1 MRARFAEIEKR
12 STPLKKNIYYN
23 GEDNL
28 YPNTVDAL
36 ISNSVTASQC
46 AEKMSAFLV
55 GKGFGDAVDNIIV
68 NAEKDYT
75 AYDFLTLK
83 AGEISRHKGVFIHV
97 NYDLEGKPSYDV
109 LQYEKCRVS
118 KEDDRDNRGKIYYQD
133 YSQRYV
139 KERWFYPYNPDLKV
153 INAQRNKDCEIL
165 KIKEPTLAQLIE
177 NYRGQ
182 VYFLTFDNSRVYPLA
197 WIHAVRNDCESEYHI
212 SLMRNKQIK
221 NGFQKSTVFL
231 TNEMEK
237 EEGDEM
243 FDAIKKLSGS
253 ENAGNV
259 AMIELKNFNKESF
272 HIEQLESNIDDK
284 IVDLTEQR
292 LANNIRK
299 VYRIPKE
306 LVDSE
311 KGAMFGSSGEAM
323 KELIDFYSDELSKER
338 KILEQVCTM
347 LLKPFLPTET
357 KLKIIPIN
365 QTEGENPDVG
375 SEEDRL
381 NRESQ
386 AELKGSVGGVQAV
399 LSIQQSVS
407 QETTDYSSGVAIL
420 QAIFGYSEEVAKKI
434 LGTPKIQEDAAIS
447 Q

>member
-12 STPLKKNIYYN
+12 DTPLKKHLYYN

-55 GKGFGDAVDNIIV
+55 GKGFGEAVDDIIV
-68 NAEKDYT
+68 NANKDYT
-75 AYDFLTLK
+75 AYDFLTLL
-83 AGEISRHKGVFIHV
+83 AGEVSRQKGVYVHV

-109 LQYEKCRVS
+109 LQYEKCRIS
-118 KEDDRDNRGKIYYQD
+118 KEDDKENRGKVYYQD
-133 YSQRYV
+133 YSARNV
-139 KERWFYPYNPDLKV
+139 KEKWFYPYNPNIGV
-153 INAQRNKDCEIL
+153 INAQRRKDCELL
-165 KIKEPTLAQLIE
+165 KIKDPTPDKLIQ

-197 WIHAVRNDCESEYHI
+197 WIHAVRNDCESEFHI

-237 EEGDEM
+237 EEGDEI
-243 FDAIKKLSGS
+243 FKAIQNLSGS
-253 ENAGNV
+253 QNSGNV
-259 AMIELKNFNKESF
+259 AMIELKNFNKDSF
-272 HIEQLESNIDDK
+272 DIKQLESNIDDK

-311 KGAMFGSSGEAM
+311 KGAMFGSSGDAM
-323 KELIDFYSDELSKER
+323 KEIIDFYSDELSKER
-338 KILEQVCTM
+338 KILEQVSTM
-347 LLKPFLPTET
+347 LLKPFFTEST
-357 KLKIIPIN
+357 KLKILPIN
-365 QTEGENPDVG
+365 HT
-375 SEEDRL
+375 
-381 NRESQ
+381 
-386 AELKGSVGGVQAV
+386 
-399 LSIQQSVS
+399 
-407 QETTDYSSGVAIL
+407 
-420 QAIFGYSEEVAKKI
+420 
-434 LGTPKIQEDAAIS
+434 EDAAIS
-447 Q
+447 G

>member
-55 GKGFGDAVDNIIV
+55 GKGFGDTIDNIIV
-68 NAEKDYT
+68 NPGKDYT
-75 AYDFLTLK
+75 AYDFLTLQ
-83 AGEISRHKGVFIHV
+83 AGEISRHKGVYIHV

-109 LQYEKCRVS
+109 LQYEKCRIS

-133 YSQRYV
+133 YSQRNV
-139 KERWFYPYNPDLKV
+139 KEKWFYPYNPDV
-153 INAQRNKDCEIL
+153 AVVNAQRQKDCEIL
-165 KIKEPTLAQLIE
+165 KISDPTPAQLIE

-253 ENAGNV
+253 ENSGNV

-272 HIEQLESNIDDK
+272 HIQQLESNIDDK
-284 IVDLTEQR
+284 VVDLTEQR

-347 LLKPFLPTET
+347 LLKPFLPAET

-365 QTEGENPDVG
+365 QAN
-375 SEEDRL
+375 
-381 NRESQ
+381 
-386 AELKGSVGGVQAV
+386 
-399 LSIQQSVS
+399 
-407 QETTDYSSGVAIL
+407 
-420 QAIFGYSEEVAKKI
+420 
-434 LGTPKIQEDAAIS
+434 DATIS

>member
-12 STPLKKNIYYN
+12 TTPLKKHLYYN

-55 GKGFGDAVDNIIV
+55 GKGFGPSVDDIV
-68 NAEKDYT
+68 VNVQKDYT
-75 AYDFLTLK
+75 AYDLLTLT
-83 AGEISRHKGVFIHV
+83 AAEVSRQKGVFIHV
-97 NYDLEGKPSYDV
+97 NYNLEGKPSYDI
-109 LQYEKCRVS
+109 LQYEKCRIS
-118 KEDDRDNRGKIYYQD
+118 REDDKDNRGKIYYQD
-133 YSQRYV
+133 YSQRNV
-139 KERWFYPYNPDLKV
+139 KEKWFYPYNPKISV
-153 INAQRNKDCEIL
+153 INAQRRKDCDLL
-165 KIKEPTLAQLIE
+165 KITEPSPQQLIE

-197 WIHAVRNDCESEYHI
+197 WIHPVRNDCESEYHI

-231 TNEMEK
+231 TNEME
-237 EEGDEM
+237 EEKGDEI
-243 FDAIKKLSGS
+243 FAAIQKLSGS

-259 AMIELKNFNKESF
+259 AMIELQNYNKDAF
-272 HIEQLESNIDDK
+272 HIQQLESNIDDK

-323 KELIDFYSDELSKER
+323 KEIIDFYSDELSKER
-338 KILEQVCTM
+338 KTLEQVFTM
-347 LLKPFLPTET
+347 LLKPYLPDTVD
-357 KLKIIPIN
+357 KLKIKPIN
-365 QTEGENPDVG
+365 QN
-375 SEEDRL
+375 
-381 NRESQ
+381 N
-386 AELKGSVGGVQAV
+386 
-399 LSIQQSVS
+399 
-407 QETTDYSSGVAIL
+407 
-420 QAIFGYSEEVAKKI
+420 
-434 LGTPKIQEDAAIS
+434 DATIS
-447 Q
+447 N

>member
-12 STPLKKNIYYN
+12 DTPLKKNIYYN

-55 GKGFGDAVDNIIV
+55 GQGFGGTVDDIIV
-68 NAEKDYT
+68 NPNKDYT
-75 AYDFLTLK
+75 AYDFLTLLS
-83 AGEISRHKGVFIHV
+83 GDTSRHKGVFVHV

-109 LQYEKCRVS
+109 LQYEKCRIS

-133 YSQRYV
+133 YSQRNV
-139 KERWFYPYNPDLKV
+139 REKWFYPYNPDLKV
-153 INAQRNKDCEIL
+153 VNTQRHKDCELL
-165 KIKEPTLAQLIE
+165 KIKKATPEQLIE

-231 TNEMEK
+231 TNEMDEEK
-237 EEGDEM
+237 GDEI
-243 FDAIKKLSGS
+243 FAAIQKLSGS

-259 AMIELKNFNKESF
+259 AMIELQNYNKDAF
-272 HIEQLESNIDDK
+272 HIQQLESNIDDK
-284 IVDLTEQR
+284 VVDLTEQR

-323 KELIDFYSDELSKER
+323 KELIDFYSDELRKER

-347 LLKPFLPTET
+347 LLKPLLPENTP

-365 QTEGENPDVG
+365 QT
-375 SEEDRL
+375 S
-381 NRESQ
+381 
-386 AELKGSVGGVQAV
+386 
-399 LSIQQSVS
+399 
-407 QETTDYSSGVAIL
+407 
-420 QAIFGYSEEVAKKI
+420 
-434 LGTPKIQEDAAIS
+434 DAAIS